1 MKKILTLL
9 LTVVLLMAV
18 LTGSAGV
25 CAEGAPAGN
34 VYDDGRARPS
44 SCGQLQVVNGKLSD
58 EQGEPVMLRGVS
70 THDLIITESFLNDK
84 LFGELSR
91 DVGVN
96 VVRLAMYTHGV
107 GVMGYCTKGDR
118 ARYEADIDKGVTL
131 AAASTVE
138 KDFAEYGGNID
149 ADYTGDLSTG
159 SVVLTEINEN
169 VAAEGTVEHVEE
181 VKAALEAGDVHVFD
195 TSTFTVDGAALESYM
210 ADVDTDPNYEGDT
223 EVISDGYFHE
233 SEYRSA
239 PYFDLQIDGI
249 TLLDTAF

>member
-107 GVMGYCTKGDR
+107 GVMGYCTKHLRGPGQGLFRPDGGQVRRPQQR
-118 ARYEADIDKGVTL
+118 AL
-131 AAASTVE
+131 
-138 KDFAEYGGNID
+138 
-149 ADYTGDLSTG
+149 
-159 SVVLTEINEN
+159 
-169 VAAEGTVEHVEE
+169 
-181 VKAALEAGDVHVFD
+181 
-195 TSTFTVDGAALESYM
+195 
-210 ADVDTDPNYEGDT
+210 
-223 EVISDGYFHE
+223 
-233 SEYRSA
+233 
-239 PYFDLQIDGI
+239 
-249 TLLDTAF
+249 